1 MALNVNEVQQNKCYQ
16 SQYTLL
22 LLDPVVSASSRH
34 SSQLITGYA
43 KYFHG
48 EGQDTYFIKD
58 QFSILLYYFIKI
70 QNVKILHI
78 YDLDVP
84 KFYFYCK
91 GLKSSISIEVD
102 CRLIQL

>member
-1 MALNVNEVQQNKCYQ
+1 MALNVNKVQQNKCYQ

-58 QFSILLYYFIKI
+58 QFSILAAILLYQNSKCQNIAYLIFMIYILQNSIFIAKA
-70 QNVKILHI
+70 
-78 YDLDVP
+78 
-84 KFYFYCK
+84 
-91 GLKSSISIEVD
+91 
-102 CRLIQL
+102 